1 MFMTFE
7 VTEPVLII
15 GLGGVGSKLALELKE
30 VVNADCLCISNDKK
44 DLNYDNS
51 IEVSTKSIIN
61 PTIQLIRGCA
71 GEQTDKIIKHVTN
84 YETIIIMA
92 NLAGKAG
99 TALSP
104 TVSSICKEQN
114 KNVLSFAIMPFKFE
128 KDMIF
133 QSGISLKRLRTNS
146 DCTIIIDNDALLD
159 SNPDLTPEKCY
170 EITNKAIHCLTTSL
184 KTSSISDDMNIM
196 STSKTEEDLETS
208 LKDSMRM
215 LYEDAAP
222 SSIKRSMLYVYG
234 GSKIPVGVINSISNI
249 VGGIFE
255 EDNTHVDM
263 SSSENTNV
271 VMLSAIQGET
281 RFDKY
286 DPLGIIAHD
295 KTIDFDE
302 PECSIKCEL
311 DIPQL
316 E

>member
-99 TALSP
+99 AALSP

-302 PECSIKCEL
+302 PECSIKYEL

>member
-1 MFMTFE
+1 MTFE
-7 VTEPVLII
+7 VTKPVLVI
-15 GLGGVGSKLALELKE
+15 GLGGVGSKLAIELKE

-51 IEVSTKSIIN
+51 IEISTKSIIN

-99 TALSP
+99 AALSP

-128 KDMIF
+128 KDRIF

>member
-1 MFMTFE
+1 MTFE
-7 VTEPVLII
+7 VTEPVLVI

-99 TALSP
+99 AALSP

-196 STSKTEEDLETS
+196 STSKTEEDLEIS

>member
-7 VTEPVLII
+7 VTEPVLVI

-99 TALSP
+99 AALSP

>member
-1 MFMTFE
+1 MTFE
-7 VTEPVLII
+7 VTEPVLVI

-51 IEVSTKSIIN
+51 IEISTKSIIN

-99 TALSP
+99 AALSP

-128 KDMIF
+128 KDRIF

-146 DCTIIIDNDALLD
+146 NCTIIIDNDALLD